1 MKQAADKA
9 LQVAYTLEA
18 AVVKIKD
25 REEVSLPLE
34 VRDVRAQIERDF
46 CELAMVLQTQKRAVL
61 DAVEAEYACITTAL
75 QQQRGHLES
84 AAASVHDHVQHVNFH
99 VHRADND
106 LAVVVTFS
114 NTMEKLALFN
124 GASYGDLR
132 PSAKTIACV
141 YPQDGQLRLSGM
153 SPPVRGVAVRA
164 RNVASRP
171 SISRTRLRANSA
183 NSCMRSQQMARLMIR
198 CITLLSRALMPLSAA
213 LSHSVHFI
221 LILF

>member
-1 MKQAADKA
+1 MKKAADKA

-61 DAVEAEYACITTAL
+61 DAVEAEHACITMAL
-75 QQQRGHLES
+75 QQQRRHLES
-84 AAASVHDHVQHVNFH
+84 AAASVHDHVQHVNCH

-106 LAVVVTFS
+106 LAVVATFS
-114 NTMEKLALFN
+114 TTMNKLALFN
-124 GASYGDLR
+124 GANYGDLR

-153 SPPVRGVAVRA
+153 SPPVKGVAVSA

-171 SISRTRLRANSA
+171 QCGISARNVASA
-183 NSCMRSQQMARLMIR
+183 HTMWHQDPVCQGLDCMQTPA
-198 CITLLSRALMPLSAA
+198 CIPNKW
-213 LSHSVHFI
+213 HV
-221 LILF
+221 